1 MSNKKLP
8 TIEIGIIGDSQTG
21 KTSLIINYAI
31 SGFTKDMTPTLGIDF
46 FTLEIKSS
54 KNIKYKLKIFDTAG
68 QEQYHSLALNIFKKC
83 KGLIL
88 VYSIDDIKSFENAK
102 NEWIKNINDIFDISK
117 IPILLVGNKIDLN
130 EERII
135 SEEEGRKIADDNKFL
150 FYETSAKTGENVE
163 KIFQKIFETIINDN
177 NFENYVQKEEEKN
190 NKNKNIKL
198 NNKNNNDNSND
209 DNKNDNNKNNN
220 GNNNDKN
227 KVNKKKKFF

>member
-88 VYSIDDIKSFENAK
+88 VYSINNKESFENVK
-102 NEWIKNINDIFDISK
+102 NLWIKNINDTFDISK
-117 IPILLVGNKIDLN
+117 KPILLVGNKTDLKD
-130 EERII
+130 ERII
-135 SEEEGRKIADDNKFL
+135 SEEKGREIAEENNFL
-150 FYETSAKTGENVE
+150 FCETSAKTGENVKE
-163 KIFQKIFETIINDN
+163 IFQTIFETIIKKKEN
-177 NFENYVQKEEEKN
+177 NNI
-190 NKNKNIKL
+190 IKL
-198 NNKNNNDNSND
+198 DNKNNNDNSND
-209 DNKNDNNKNNN
+209 DNKNDNNKNHN
-220 GNNNDKN
+220 GNNNKKIKIN
-227 KVNKKKKFF
+227 NSKKKKKKKKHCS